1 MRKSFIAL
9 TFLLFSSLITLVHAE
24 PFNLMELPTYIDTQ
38 LGVGTFIAG
47 LLISLVILMLVLLP
61 VLVVT
66 KGKQFSLYM
75 VLTLVTLAP
84 LTALGW
90 FNAWVFIV
98 IILAIAV
105 GLGQKITDLLGGLRK

>member
-1 MRKSFIAL
+1 MRKIWFAL
-9 TFLLFSSLITLVHAE
+9 SFLLFSSLITLVHAE
-24 PFNLMELPTYIDTQ
+24 PFNLMELPTYVDTQ
-38 LGVGTFIAG
+38 LGVGLFIAG
-47 LLISLVILMLVLLP
+47 LLISLVVLMLILLP

-66 KGKQFSLYM
+66 KGKNFSLYM
-75 VLTLVTLAP
+75 ILTLVTLAP

-90 FNAWVFIV
+90 FNSWVFVV